1 MNMAGPRFALWLLA
15 RSNGFGSQEA
25 LVGDL
30 LEEIARGRSRRWAW
44 QQLIGLAGW
53 ALVAHAR
60 HHAHVTP
67 HLVAVVLTVV
77 LVGGTSFAS
86 LSRVLETWLGFY
98 LVAGIIALF
107 ADMMSRTTG
116 SRTLQLQGD
125 AKIRPPLARYWLGV
139 QRN

>member
-1 MNMAGPRFALWLLA
+1 MAGPRFALWLLA

-30 LEEIARGRSRRWAW
+30 LEEIARGRSRFWAW

-67 HLVAVVLTVV
+67 HLVAGVLAVL
-77 LVGGTSFAS
+77 LVGGTSIAS
-86 LSRVLETWLGFY
+86 LTRVLETWLGFY

-116 SRTLQLQGD
+116 SHTLQLQAD
-125 AKIRPPLARYWLGV
+125 AKLRPPLARYW
-139 QRN
+139 QRVRRS